1 MSYLV
6 VRIYSGSGARKPA
19 ELVQVAIQE
28 LAPQLAKQDGFLRYA
43 TFTLNDGRFG
53 STSLYRDRVSAER
66 GLQVASEWVKSTGAM
81 QGYNLART
89 LRGEQIFSFDGKDG
103 KLQPGAVGTIRV
115 FKTTASPAELEQG
128 YEQEATPILEK
139 MTGIQRYVV
148 LALDEGGCA
157 VIATHKDA
165 KSLEDGARTMREHR
179 QKSGSLAQKLLPN
192 EPEVLQGVLAGTYVA

>member
-1 MSYLV
+1 LGYLV
-6 VRIYSGSGARKPA
+6 VRIYSGSGARKSE
-19 ELVQVAIQE
+19 ELVKIAIQE
-28 LAPQLAKQDGFLRYA
+28 LAPLLAKQDGFLRYA

-53 STSLYRDRVSAER
+53 STSLYRDRASAER

-89 LRGEQIFSFDGKDG
+89 LRGEQIFSFDGKDA
-103 KLQPGAVGTIRV
+103 KLQPGAAGTIRV
-115 FKTTASPAELEQG
+115 FKTTASAADLKQG
-128 YEQEATPILEK
+128 FEREAPPMLEK

-165 KSLEDGARTMREHR
+165 KSLDDGAQAAREHR
-179 QKSGSLAQKLLPN
+179 QKSGSLAQKLLPS